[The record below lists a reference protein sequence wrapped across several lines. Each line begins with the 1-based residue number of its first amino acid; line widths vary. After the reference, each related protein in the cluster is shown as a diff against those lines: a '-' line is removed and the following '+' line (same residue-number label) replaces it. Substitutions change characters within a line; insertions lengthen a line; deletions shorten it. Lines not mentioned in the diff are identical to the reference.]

1 MKKGRLLN
9 SNIINVL
16 SKMGH
21 TDQITIGDAGLP
33 IPNHVTR
40 IDIAL
45 MKGLPSFLDTVKLL
59 NHEMI
64 IEKIILA
71 EEIKTQ
77 NPQVHKVLLEYFHGT
92 PVEYVSHESFKE
104 LTHASKAVIRTGEC
118 TPYANIILQSGVD
131 FEGDA
136 HE

>member
-9 SNIINVL
+9 SEIISVL
-16 SKMGH
+16 SRMGH

-33 IPNHVTR
+33 IPDCVPR

-45 MKGLPSFLDTVKLL
+45 MKGIPSFIDTVTLL
-59 NHEMI
+59 KHEMV

-71 EEIKTQ
+71 EEIKSQ
-77 NPQVHKVLLEYFHGT
+77 NAPIHESLLECFAGI
-92 PVEYVSHESFKE
+92 PIEYVSHETFKAV
-104 LTHASKAVIRTGEC
+104 TTDSKAVIRTGEC

-131 FEGDA
+131 FVGDA

>member
-1 MKKGRLLN
+1 LKKGRLLN
-9 SNIINVL
+9 SEIISVL
-16 SKMGH
+16 SRMGH
-21 TDQITIGDAGLP
+21 TDQITVGDAGLP
-33 IPNHVTR
+33 IPDHVTR

-45 MKGLPSFLDTVKLL
+45 MKGLPSFLDTVRLL
-59 NHEMI
+59 KHEMV

-71 EEIKTQ
+71 DEIKNQ
-77 NPQVHKVLLEYFHGT
+77 NPQIHEVLLEYFRDI
-92 PVEYVSHESFKE
+92 PIEYLSHEAFKN

-131 FEGDA
+131 FTGDA

>member
-9 SNIINVL
+9 SEIISTL
-16 SKMGH
+16 SRMGH
-21 TDQITIGDAGLP
+21 TDQITVGDAGLP
-33 IPNHVTR
+33 IPDHVTR

-59 NHEMI
+59 NHEMV

-71 EEIKTQ
+71 DEIKTQ
-77 NPQVHKVLLEYFHGT
+77 NPQIHKVLLEYFNGI
-92 PVEYVSHESFKE
+92 PVEYASHELFKD

-131 FEGDA
+131 FTGDA

>member
-9 SNIINVL
+9 SEIISTL
-16 SKMGH
+16 SRMGH
-21 TDQITIGDAGLP
+21 TDQITVGDAGLP
-33 IPNHVTR
+33 IPDHVSR

-59 NHEMI
+59 NHEMV
-64 IEKIILA
+64 IEKIVLA
-71 EEIKTQ
+71 EEIKSQ
-77 NPQVHKVLLEYFHGT
+77 NPLVYKVLLEYFQGI

-131 FEGDA
+131 FKGDA

>member
-9 SNIINVL
+9 SEIISTL
-16 SKMGH
+16 SRMGH
-21 TDQITIGDAGLP
+21 TDQITVGDAGLP
-33 IPNHVTR
+33 IPDHVSR

-59 NHEMI
+59 NHEMV

-71 EEIKTQ
+71 EEIKSQ
-77 NPQVHKVLLEYFHGT
+77 NPLVHEVLLEYFHGI
-92 PVEYVSHESFKE
+92 PVEYFSHESFKD

-131 FEGDA
+131 FTGDS